1 MNKYIRKMRS
11 LGRET
16 RNTKRN
22 IKSTSS
28 MENMQSK
35 GIILMEAVGTR
46 TMEDHLFQ
54 RSEGYQIILVYL
66 VPLLYKALM
75 KVHYAIE

>member
-1 MNKYIRKMRS
+1 
-11 LGRET
+11 
-16 RNTKRN
+16 
-22 IKSTSS
+22 